1 MSNGPRNC
9 VTKLL
14 DAVTATTE
22 STVYGGKGS
31 RVFQIL
37 ITGTAT
43 VQMQASVDNTN
54 WVSLGA
60 AITAS
65 GGYESEAPWPYMRAT
80 VSSYTN
86 GAVTVWVA
94 D

>member
-1 MSNGPRNC
+1 MSTAPKNRI
-9 VTKLL
+9 TKLL
-14 DAVTATTE
+14 DAVTTTDT
-22 STVYGGKGS
+22 SSVYGGQTA

-37 ITGTAT
+37 ITDTAT
-43 VQMQASVDNTN
+43 VQMEASVDAVN

-65 GGYESEAPWPYMRAT
+65 GGYESEAPWPYMRAR
-80 VSSYTN
+80 VSSYSS